1 MKVVLS
7 TIGKFHTFDLAREL
21 QAHGALERIYSGY
34 PAFKLKGE
42 ELPVGKVATF
52 PWIHG
57 PYMAWPGRE
66 RLGPA
71 FNQAWERLDSILFDR
86 YVAARLPRCQVFV
99 GLSGSA
105 LRTGRVAKRLGAR
118 YVCDRGSTHIRV
130 QDKLLREEHAQWG
143 VPFDGIA
150 PHAIER
156 EEQEYASADCI
167 TVPSSFNVRSFIDQG
182 VPAHK
187 IQRLPYGVNLG
198 RFRPTRTPQADAFN
212 VLFVGG
218 MSLRK
223 GLPYL
228 MSAYKQLQHPRK
240 SLTLAGAASP
250 DFIRLLKAHQLWSD
264 DIRVLGHVPQPE
276 LKDLMSSSHVM
287 VLPSIEEGL
296 AMVQAQA
303 MACACPVIATTHTG
317 AEDLFTD
324 GVDGFI
330 APVRSAHA
338 ITEKLQYLAD
348 HPDERARMSAAALQR
363 VTQAGGWRDY
373 GNRAMDIYRSLV
385 P

>member
-34 PAFKLKGE
+34 PTFKLRGE
-42 ELPVGKVATF
+42 ELPAGKVSTF
-52 PWIHG
+52 PWVHG

-66 RLGPA
+66 RLGA
-71 FNQAWERLDSILFDR
+71 RLNHAWERLDSMLFDR
-86 YVAARLPRCQVFV
+86 HVAARLPQCDVFV

-105 LRTGRVAKRLGAR
+105 LRTGRIAQRRGAR
-118 YVCDRGSTHIRV
+118 HVCDRGSTHIRV
-130 QDKLLREEHAQWG
+130 QDHLLREEHDHWG
-143 VPFDGIA
+143 VPFEGIA
-150 PHAIER
+150 PHAIAR
-156 EEQEYASADCI
+156 EEEEYANADCI
-167 TVPSSFNVRSFIDQG
+167 TVPSSFNVRSFVEQG

-187 IQRLPYGVNLG
+187 VQQLPYGVNLS
-198 RFRPTRTPQADAFN
+198 RFHPTGEPQADEFN

-228 MSAYKQLQHPRK
+228 MSAYKRLQHPRK
-240 SLTLAGAASP
+240 SLTLAGAASTE
-250 DFIRLLKAHQLWSD
+250 FIKLLKAKKLWSD
-264 DIRVLGHVPQPE
+264 DVRVLGHVPQPE
-276 LKDLMSSSHVM
+276 LKSLMSSSHVM

-303 MACACPVIATTHTG
+303 MACGCPVIATTHTG

-324 GVDGFI
+324 GVEGFI
-330 APVRSAHA
+330 TPIRSAHA
-338 ITEKLQYLAD
+338 IAHKLQYLAD
-348 HPDERARMSAAALQR
+348 HPSERSRLSAASLRR
-363 VTQAGGWRDY
+363 VTQSGGWRDY
-373 GNRAMDIYRSLV
+373 GLQAIDIYRRLV
-385 P
+385 S